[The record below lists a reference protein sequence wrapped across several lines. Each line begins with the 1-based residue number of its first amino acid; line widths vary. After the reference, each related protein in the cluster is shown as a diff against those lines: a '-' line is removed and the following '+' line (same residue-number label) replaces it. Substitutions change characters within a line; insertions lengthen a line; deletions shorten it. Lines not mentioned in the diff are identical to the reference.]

1 MDNRELYDDIPYDGG
16 VPIRGAPTSAEEGA
30 SEGEEEVDI
39 DDLRRALRGAVV
51 VPRQAAA
58 ATPAAPSRLSFHLP
72 NRDDTLGTEEEPN
85 PGTTSPL
92 EQDDGFEQEADHQ
105 SYSTDPEDPV
115 VEAINPDV
123 EVA

>member
-39 DDLRRALRGAVV
+39 DTLRQALKSAVV

-58 ATPAAPSRLSFHLP
+58 ATPAAPAATSRLIFHLP
-72 NRDDTLGTEEEPN
+72 NRRDTLEPEEEPN
-85 PGTTSPL
+85 PGTASPL
-92 EQDDGFEQEADHQ
+92 EQDEQPTEEAF
-105 SYSTDPEDPV
+105 
-115 VEAINPDV
+115 IFRLI
-123 EVA
+123 